1 MPGETEYNTVNTL
14 FLEGKAD
21 ATIGGPWM
29 VPSARA
35 AEIDLGIASMPIVD
49 ATGKALAPYSGVQGI
64 HVLHFAAEQKTDA
77 VKKLL
82 SVLTDPDVGIDL
94 ALASGCAPAN
104 SLCYDDERVAN
115 DELVQSMRITAEIAI
130 PMPNI
135 PEMDVMWTVVGNLL
149 TDVNLSG
156 KDIDASFTAALNQAN
171 QLIEAMR

>member
-35 AEIDLGIASMPIVD
+35 AGVDLGFAPMPTVD

-64 HVLHFAAEQKTDA
+64 HVLKFAAEAKTDA
-77 VKKLL
+77 VRKLL
-82 SVLTDPDVGIDL
+82 SALTDSAIGIEL

-104 SLCYDDERVAN
+104 ALSYEDERVAN
-115 DELVQSMRITAEIAI
+115 DELVQSMRTTAEIAV

-156 KDIDASFTAALNQAN
+156 KDIDESFAAALAQAN
-171 QLIEAMR
+171 QLIGAMK